1 MRLGPIGG
9 LILGALILVA
19 GLFALTWGIR
29 GLHAA
34 VTSKDW
40 PTTEGT
46 VVRSELEKHR
56 KKGGVASTQRKNR
69 FSYRPQVHYEF
80 MVDGQSYT
88 GSRLTFSDYSTS
100 NEDQMQAV
108 IAPYP
113 VGTKVSVYY
122 DPNKPSECTLE
133 TGFGWTPVAI
143 TGAGCLLSFIGGLAL
158 FGSAKRLR
166 HS

>member
-9 LILGALILVA
+9 VIFGVLILIA

-46 VVRSELEKHR
+46 VVRSELEKLR
-56 KKGGVASTQRKNR
+56 KKGGAGSNQRKNR
-69 FSYRPQVHYEF
+69 FAFKPQVHYEF
-80 MVDGQSYT
+80 EVDGQSYS
-88 GSRLTFSDYSTS
+88 GSRLTFSDYTTS
-100 NEDQMQAV
+100 NEDQMQAI

-113 VGTKVSVYY
+113 VGTTVTVYY
-122 DPNKPSECTLE
+122 APDKPSECTLE

-143 TGAGCLLSFIGGLAL
+143 TGAGCLLSFIGCLAL
-158 FGSAKRLR
+158 FGSARRLR
-166 HS
+166 S